1 LPPREKIKIENG
13 KLRIENVPCQSV
25 FQPPLFDLEKDEIQ
39 TCIERLQFRQ
49 VVDVLQK
56 VPRVREAVC
65 IANEEIGLDLLETI
79 LAFAAQAIVPLQ
91 IEFDVATV
99 VGAR

>member
-1 LPPREKIKIENG
+1 
-13 KLRIENVPCQSV
+13 
-25 FQPPLFDLEKDEIQ
+25 
-39 TCIERLQFRQ
+39 
-49 VVDVLQK
+49 
-56 VPRVREAVC
+56 VREAVC